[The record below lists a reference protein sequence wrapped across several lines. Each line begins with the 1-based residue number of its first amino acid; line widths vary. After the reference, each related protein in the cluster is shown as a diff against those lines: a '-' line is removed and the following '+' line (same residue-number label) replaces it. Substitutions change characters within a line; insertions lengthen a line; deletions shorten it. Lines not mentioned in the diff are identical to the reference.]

1 MDEEL
6 EAMEETIDP
15 IPEPYQLT
23 LEEVLAARRA
33 AYSLEADP
41 LFFGSE
47 RGENERQAWL
57 DKIQEIK
64 DRWPKPE
71 IIPEDED
78 LE

>member
-6 EAMEETIDP
+6 EAMEEALDP

-71 IIPEDED
+71 ATPPGQAEE
-78 LE
+78 